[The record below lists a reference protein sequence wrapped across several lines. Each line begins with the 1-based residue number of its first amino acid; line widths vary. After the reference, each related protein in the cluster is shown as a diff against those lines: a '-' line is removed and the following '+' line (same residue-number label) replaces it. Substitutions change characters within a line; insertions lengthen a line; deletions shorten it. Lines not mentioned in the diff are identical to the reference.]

1 MRDKSPMEY
10 LMEFFLSMLKVV
22 TDAVK
27 QIAMAAY
34 DARQRKTKEDKKNEK
49 VDVNKPKSVM
59 KKKFPKEIEKQMSK
73 DNMDISV
80 EEYDKLSKD
89 DKKKKVA
96 EWKSLTEKEKQE
108 RRDKFA
114 EKQMPKL
121 REAVNQYYD
130 SQVKQVKEVSDLLPM
145 DDMDITRGAFSKLDK
160 NQQKYYRE
168 VWASRPE
175 DEKKVL
181 RENFM
186 KKQQPEIDEAVKKHA
201 PGVYKKIT
209 NDLGEVN
216 LFTHKEQLLPKRVAD
231 EMAME
236 LYDVNGKLNMILPV
250 SAGEWEKMNAAQRR
264 NQMNS
269 WQKLSPEEQ
278 RSRLAA
284 FEKQA
289 KFKMQ
294 QAWQDYSKSTGDL
307 ITGETNVFTYTGQAS
322 IDAYDKI
329 QEEKKLSEKER
340 QKNELQDQK
349 NDGKKDMENEIEK
362 PKENNKDLT
371 VGNENEMEETAP
383 TKNPTRQ
390 GFSGRRRENNQLNQ
404 ELNQQ
409 VNNLKQ
415 DKENEK
421 DLFKAQHELEK
432 NTAQVQNDV
441 QAQNEI
447 WKDEEEHEKFRE
459 QVKEGASKRQ
469 ENAAKEREIQKANEK
484 DSAQANND
492 RPMIPNNLM

>member
-1 MRDKSPMEY
+1 MKDKSPMEY

-49 VDVNKPKSVM
+49 VDVNKSKSVM
-59 KKKFPKEIEKQMSK
+59 KKKYPKEIEKQMSK

-114 EKQMPKL
+114 KKQMPKL
-121 REAVNQYYD
+121 QEAVNQYYD
-130 SQVKQVKEVSDLLPM
+130 SQVKQVKEISDLLPM
-145 DDMDITRGAFSKLDK
+145 DGMNITRGEFNKRSKKD
-160 NQQKYYRE
+160 QEYFRA
-168 VWASRPE
+168 VWADR
-175 DEKKVL
+175 DEENKKKAYT
-181 RENFM
+181 EFM
-186 KKQQPEIDEAVKKHA
+186 EKQQPLIDEAVKKHA
-201 PGVYKKIT
+201 PGVYKKVT
-209 NDLGEVN
+209 NDLGEVS

-322 IDAYDKI
+322 IDAYDKL
-329 QEEKKLSEKER
+329 QEEKKMSEKER

-349 NDGKKDMENEIEK
+349 NDGKKDKENEIEK

-383 TKNPTRQ
+383 TKSPTRQ

-447 WKDEEEHEKFRE
+447 WKDEEEREKFRE

-469 ENAAKEREIQKANEK
+469 ENAAREKEIQKANEK

-492 RPMIPNNLM
+492 RPMMPNNLM